1 MAQSLARV
9 KHRISAVESTRKIT
23 NSMKLVSSVKL
34 RKMNKT
40 VTLQAFYFKAM
51 ERALSDAIFY
61 NNVNADNS
69 YDSIYLKENNESKKK
84 LYIIVCSNMG
94 LCGAYNNDVIKYFK
108 KIYKKGDEIIIIGEK
123 GYLNLQKEKDLKIET
138 KFLHLRN
145 DFTLGTTR
153 VLCDFIMS
161 KYETGEFNEIS
172 MVYLKYK
179 NSISF
184 VPTTLKLLPLIPKE
198 NKGAIYSPIYEPSKE
213 KVLEIIIPQYLN
225 SLLYGNLYSAFLSE
239 ESSRRNSMDAA
250 DKSAKDLV
258 DKLTLEYNKAR
269 QQEITQEI
277 TEVVNGSKA
286 VK

>member
-51 ERALSDAIFY
+51 DRALSDAIFY
-61 NNVNADNS
+61 NDMNS
-69 YDSIYLKENNESKKK
+69 ENRYDSVYLKENKEAKKN

-94 LCGAYNNDVIKYFK
+94 LCGSYNNDVIKYFK
-108 KIYKKGDEIIIIGEK
+108 SIYKKGDEIIIIGEK
-123 GYLNLQKEKDLKIET
+123 GYLNLQKEKDLDIET
-138 KFLHLRN
+138 KFLHIRN
-145 DFTLGTTR
+145 NFTLGTTR
-153 VLCDFIMS
+153 VLCNYIMS
-161 KYETGEFNEIS
+161 KYASGEFKEIS

-184 VPTTLKLLPLIPKE
+184 VPTTLKLLPLILRE
-198 NKGAIYSPIYEPSKE
+198 NKGAVYSPIYEPSKE
-213 KVLEIIIPQYLN
+213 KVLETIIPQYLN

>member
-1 MAQSLARV
+1 
-9 KHRISAVESTRKIT
+9 
-23 NSMKLVSSVKL
+23 
-34 RKMNKT
+34 
-40 VTLQAFYFKAM
+40 
-51 ERALSDAIFY
+51 
-61 NNVNADNS
+61 
-69 YDSIYLKENNESKKK
+69 
-84 LYIIVCSNMG
+84 
-94 LCGAYNNDVIKYFK
+94 
-108 KIYKKGDEIIIIGEK
+108 
-123 GYLNLQKEKDLKIET
+123 
-138 KFLHLRN
+138 
-145 DFTLGTTR
+145 
-153 VLCDFIMS
+153 MS
-161 KYETGEFNEIS
+161 KYETGEFSEVS

-198 NKGAIYSPIYEPSKE
+198 NKNAVYSPIYEPTKE
-213 KVLEIIIPQYLN
+213 KVFETIIPQYLN